1 MSADHD
7 GVGGFERLH
16 PAVQYHVVNSLG
28 WPGLR
33 PLQEQAVAP
42 LLDGHH
48 ALLIAPTAGGKTEAA
63 MLPVLSRM
71 LSEEWPGISVIY
83 VCPIKAL
90 LNNLEPR
97 LAYLAGL
104 LGRSV
109 QVWHGDIGQGDK
121 AGVERE
127 LPDILLTTPESL
139 EGILIGSRRDHRR
152 LLGNVRCVVVDEVH
166 AFAGDDRGWHLL
178 ALLERMRAL
187 GAPLEQRIGLSATV
201 GDPAALLEWLAGHAG
216 GTSTLVHIEAPPAEV
231 DLTVDYAGS
240 IANAAILISRLYVG
254 EKRLVFCDS
263 RAKVEE
269 LALALRSMDV
279 DVFVSHAALSADTRR
294 QAEQAFAERQNCV
307 IVATSTLELGL
318 DVGDLDRVIQIDAPG
333 SVASFLQRLGRTG
346 RRSGSRRNML
356 FIATTREG
364 LLEALAITRLF
375 KQGYVEPV
383 RPPPVPYHLIVQQ
396 LFASV
401 FEQGGEI
408 VEADHVAMLGII
420 PGLAE
425 ARESGWPDLSEHLL
439 ASGYLVRTGMMLTA
453 GPAAERRFRGKG
465 LADLCVSFESP
476 RAVAVMHGT
485 NLLGY
490 IDPLSLAGK
499 KDSPVILALG
509 GRAWRV
515 ESTDWIRLR
524 VHVLP
529 SKEKGSSQWLG
540 QGRGASW
547 VLAQEVRSILAD
559 EDSEQDKTLSNRARL
574 RLGEIREQMEETLC
588 PGPFLAPDGGHM
600 WWTYAG
606 LAENLLLAGRVTAA
620 GGMYGAVT
628 SWGVNFRLSAH
639 ALERVGGWDGL
650 LGQEPF
656 WEPQMEP
663 KFADLLPRRLVHDMT
678 LRRVKAEAGD
688 GGDCICCDCMDMD
701 CQNLLGSCP
710 RRA

>member
-1 MSADHD
+1 MSAEQA
-7 GVGGFERLH
+7 GAGGFDRLH
-16 PAVQYHVVNSLG
+16 SAIQYHVVNSLG

-42 LLDGHH
+42 LLDGNH

-71 LSEEWPGISVIY
+71 LSEEWRSISVIY

-97 LAYLAGL
+97 LSYLAGL

-121 AGVERE
+121 ARVERE

-178 ALLERMRAL
+178 ALLERLRAV

-201 GDPAALLEWLAGHAG
+201 GDPAELLEWLAGHAG
-216 GTSTLVHIEAPPAEV
+216 GASTLVRIEAPPAEV

-240 IANAAILISRLYVG
+240 VANAAILISQLYVG

-269 LALALRSMDV
+269 LALALRTMDV

-318 DVGDLDRVIQIDAPG
+318 DVGDLDRVIQIDAPT

-364 LLEALAITRLF
+364 LLETMAITRLF
-375 KQGYVEPV
+375 RRGYVEPV
-383 RPPPVPYHLIVQQ
+383 LPPPMPCHVMLQQ
-396 LFASV
+396 LFAML
-401 FEQGGEI
+401 
-408 VEADHVAMLGII
+408 VEHGREMDESTFIDVLECVPGFADIIADAWPAMREHLI
-420 PGLAE
+420 AE
-425 ARESGWPDLSEHLL
+425 AF
-439 ASGYLVRTGMMLTA
+439 LVKVGMRLGL
-453 GPAAERRFRGKG
+453 GPRAERKFQGKG

-476 RAVAVMHGT
+476 RAFAAMHG
-485 NLLGY
+485 NVLLGQV
-490 IDPLSLAGK
+490 DPLSLASNSEG
-499 KDSPVILALG
+499 PRILALG
-509 GRAWRV
+509 GRSWRV
-515 ESTDWIRLR
+515 TSTDWARARL
-524 VHVLP
+524 HVVP
-529 SKEKGSSQWLG
+529 SDDKGSSRWMG
-540 QGRGASW
+540 TGRGASR
-547 VLAQEVRSILAD
+547 VLSQEVREILAAEELD
-559 EDSEQDKTLSNRARL
+559 AGAVLSQRAGTRLAELQEELEDTIRTLPTELEQ
-574 RLGEIREQMEETLC
+574 
-588 PGPFLAPDGGHM
+588 GGYM

-606 LAENLLLAGRVTAA
+606 LAANLLLAGRVAAA
-620 GGMYGAVT
+620 GGNYGAVT
-628 SWGVNFRLSAH
+628 PWSLRFTLRRH
-639 ALERVGGWDGL
+639 ALERAGDWKGVLDL
-650 LGQEPF
+650 EPF
-656 WEPQMEP
+656 WEPATKP
-663 KFADLLPRRLVHDMT
+663 KFADLLPEELVHDMT
-678 LRRVKAEAGD
+678 LQRVQAIAGGRVKMSG
-688 GGDCICCDCMDMD
+688 
-701 CQNLLGSCP
+701 L
-710 RRA
+710 